1 MHCLFGIRNLFIY
14 LILVMVVDQ
23 FFIYPHMRCLVRL
36 KGVQRHNEVCDAFG
50 DLVALVWNCAER
62 GKLYKLVIS

>member
-1 MHCLFGIRNLFIY
+1 
-14 LILVMVVDQ
+14 MVVDQ